1 MTVFVSSQVL
11 VSSVYLLTGLL
22 YDFEIFGNLYAKERE
37 LVNICCILLTRDS
50 TITRNTIFIL
60 QKAVFVISK

>member
-37 LVNICCILLTRDS
+37 LVNICCILLTRDA